1 MTARLGNELLLGE
14 WACLGII
21 AQRPVHGFAVAARLR
36 PDGDV
41 GAVWS
46 LSRALTYR
54 AIAQL
59 EARGLV
65 RPVGT
70 EPGRAGGDRTVL
82 AVTADGRRQ
91 LQRWLAA
98 PVLHL
103 RDLRSELLLKLTLC
117 EQLRRSPR
125 RLLAAQRT
133 VIEPLVR
140 VQAGDS
146 AVDQWR
152 AEMAE
157 ASLRFVDRRLAL
169 CR

>member
-1 MTARLGNELLLGE
+1 MTVRLRTELLLGE

-21 AQRPVHGFAVAARLR
+21 AQRPVHGFAVSVRLR

-70 EPGRAGGDRTVL
+70 EPGRAGGDRTLL
-82 AVTADGRRQ
+82 AITPGGRRH
-91 LQRWLAA
+91 LQRWLDAPAA
-98 PVLHL
+98 HL
-103 RDLRSELLLKLTLC
+103 RDLRSVLLLKLTLC
-117 EQLRRSPR
+117 AQLHRSPQ
-125 RLLAAQRT
+125 RLLTAQRK

-140 VQAGDS
+140 ADPGES
-146 AVDQWR
+146 AVEQWR
-152 AEMAE
+152 AEMA
-157 ASLRFVDRRLAL
+157 AAALRFVERRLAL
-169 CR
+169 GT